1 MLVYIKTQDLNLANI
16 YIGFYMYSGKPET
29 INQYWLVSKIY
40 RTAGQIGI
48 AFGTV
53 LTSLIKLSSIH
64 FAKKK
69 KGLLLHKKKKKSI
82 DNKIINLE

>member
-1 MLVYIKTQDLNLANI
+1 
-16 YIGFYMYSGKPET
+16 MYSGKPET
-29 INQYWLVSKIY
+29 VNQYWLVSKIY

-69 KGLLLHKKKKKSI
+69 MVYCYIKKKKKKKKKSI

>member
-1 MLVYIKTQDLNLANI
+1 
-16 YIGFYMYSGKPET
+16 MYSGKPET
-29 INQYWLVSKIY
+29 VNQYWLVSKIY

-69 KGLLLHKKKKKSI
+69 NGLLLHKKKSI
-82 DNKIINLE
+82 DNKIINLEQFTCININFNLFVQVKSVKWSY